1 MTSSRLLLPCVLA
14 LGVAPDA
21 ACGLAGDDA
30 AAATAPA
37 RSTATATDP
46 AVLVELFTSQGCS
59 SCPPADRLL
68 GELPA
73 AVDGVQVLPLAFH
86 VDYWDDLG
94 WRDPFSSAEWTARQN
109 RYAQSLGAGRIYTP
123 QLVVQGGRDVVGSDR
138 GGAVALIER
147 AAHAPAE
154 RGRISATATTGGDRV
169 AVSVEAALPS
179 RGSARAD
186 VWVALV
192 ESGLATQI
200 ARGEN
205 QGRALMNH
213 FVVRRLVKG
222 MSLDA
227 AGSRRGDVSL
237 ALEPGWRR
245 DRMGVTVFLQDPSSL
260 AILAAGSAS
269 FRPAR
274 SSSSPD

>member
-1 MTSSRLLLPCVLA
+1 MTMNRAALLA
-14 LGVAPDA
+14 LIAAGGAPVT
-21 ACGLAGDDA
+21 ACGLGGDDA
-30 AAATAPA
+30 AAAPA
-37 RSTATATDP
+37 ASTAKATDP

-73 AVDGVQVLPLAFH
+73 AVGGVQVLPLAFH

-109 RYAQSLGAGRIYTP
+109 RYARSLGAGRIYTP
-123 QLVVQGGRDVVGSDR
+123 QLVVQGRADVIGSDR
-138 GGAVALIER
+138 GGAVELIR
-147 AAHAPAE
+147 QAAHAPAA
-154 RGRISATATTGGDRV
+154 RGHIQATATAGADRV
-169 AVSVEAALPS
+169 AVSVDAGLA
-179 RGSARAD
+179 GGAGARAD
-186 VWVALV
+186 AWVALV
-192 ESGLATQI
+192 ESSLATRV

-213 FVVRRLVKG
+213 FVVRRLVKAL
-222 MSLDA
+222 SLE
-227 AGSRRGDVSL
+227 AGASRRGDVAL

-245 DRMGVTVFLQDPSSL
+245 DHLGVTVFLQDPSSL
-260 AILAAGSAS
+260 AVLAAGSAT

-274 SSSSPD
+274 SSSTPD